1 MVGDAKL
8 IRLHRRLMARDCAQA
23 VFRQPNDKLD
33 LMPASSPRLV
43 AMLRDARW
51 VARVVGV
58 FSPEVSFDV
67 LRAEVR

>member
-1 MVGDAKL
+1 VVCDAKL
-8 IRLHRRLMARDCAQA
+8 TRLHRRLMARDCAQA

-51 VARVVGV
+51 SARLLGV
-58 FSPEVSFDV
+58 FSPDVPYSVLCREV
-67 LRAEVR
+67 A